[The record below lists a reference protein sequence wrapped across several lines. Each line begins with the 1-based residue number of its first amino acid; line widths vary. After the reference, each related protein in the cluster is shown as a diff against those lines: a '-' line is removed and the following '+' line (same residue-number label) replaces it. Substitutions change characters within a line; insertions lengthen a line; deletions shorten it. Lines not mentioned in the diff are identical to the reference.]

1 MSEPP
6 APPGVVDPEVAAEAP
21 APEVRRIV
29 DPSVEEDE
37 RHPSLPNEPAPLVP
51 APAPAPGTR
60 DVWRE
65 RVFTGAFALL
75 AIAAL
80 AVTIV
85 LALRASDQIFDAVEG
100 DLAARERALAEE
112 EAARVAAAAAQ
123 SGGALD
129 ADAGEGVAVDSDAG
143 TNDPALMPAE
153 NAEPAYDERLWRVM
167 RLAKDESVLIVDDTL
182 GNRRF
187 YDALLA
193 SKVARGDVNKVIAA
207 FKGVR
212 KLDRL
217 PSSLKLRI
225 ALDKGDDHLV
235 AIELLESP
243 IEVWQARERDDGSF
257 RAEKLEFERE
267 VRMLGVGIVLERDLR
282 ASVVAAGLDDDLI
295 KLVDEMLAGHVK
307 AGVLKPGVQLRL
319 VVEEERVEKKFGRY
333 LAIHA
338 IEVRPGGKA
347 KPVRVYRFQ
356 PTKKAAVGY
365 YSQDGKMPHDGSW
378 HSPIPLARISS
389 RYNPRRLH
397 PVLHVIMPHNGV
409 DYAASTG
416 TPIYAVAAGTI
427 RSIGDGGPCGNM
439 VQLQHDRGLVS
450 AYCHMSR
457 FAPRLAVGQKVNARQ
472 LVGYVGRTGR
482 ATGPHLHFAMKRND
496 VFFDP
501 LSLNFDGVRAVPKK
515 FAGLFTQRKAEL
527 DPILEAIHLA
537 GDAPVEEVEEREEIL
552 DDDVPDAGP

>member
-1 MSEPP
+1 VSE
-6 APPGVVDPEVAAEAP
+6 APEPKRIVDPETERDESAT
-21 APEVRRIV
+21 EVRRIV
-29 DPSVEEDE
+29 DPSVDDANEARRFRALDP
-37 RHPSLPNEPAPLVP
+37 PSPA
-51 APAPAPGTR
+51 R

-65 RVFTGAFALL
+65 RVFTGGFAVL
-75 AIAAL
+75 ALAAL
-80 AVTIV
+80 VITIV
-85 LALRASDQIFDAVEG
+85 LSLRASDALFDGVESE
-100 DLAARERALAEE
+100 LAARDRALA
-112 EAARVAAAAAQ
+112 EAARVAAAAAEA
-123 SGGALD
+123 GA
-129 ADAGEGVAVDSDAG
+129 AFDAGDGTAQDPDAG

-153 NAEPAYDERLWRVM
+153 NAEPTYDERLWRIT
-167 RLAKDESVLIVDDTL
+167 RLAKDENVFIVDDTL
-182 GNRRF
+182 GSRRF

-193 SKVARGDVNKVIAA
+193 SKVPRADVNKVIAA

-217 PSSLKLRI
+217 PSALKLRI
-225 ALDKGDDHLV
+225 ALDKADDHLV
-235 AIELLESP
+235 ALELLESP
-243 IEVWQARERDDGSF
+243 IEVWQAREHDDGSF

-307 AGVLKPGVQLRL
+307 AGTLKPGVQLRL

-338 IEVRPGGKA
+338 IEVRPGGKS

-356 PTKKAAVGY
+356 PTKKVALGY

-389 RYNPRRLH
+389 RYNPRRMH

-439 VQLQHDRGLVS
+439 VQVQHDRGLVS

-457 FAPRLAVGQKVNARQ
+457 FAPRLSAGQKVTARQ

-501 LSLNFDGVRAVPKK
+501 LTLNFDGVRAVPKK
-515 FAGLFTQRKAEL
+515 YGSLFTQRKGEL
-527 DPILEAIHLA
+527 DPILDAIRLA
-537 GDAPVEEVEEREEIL
+537 GDAPVEEIEEKEEIL